1 MGLTHFSALVVVLL
15 DFGRREPELVGD
27 LEEVLIDEVDAGE
40 NQRVRVD
47 GLLGNIVP
55 VMKVGCWTF
64 LCFGRFAGNIELV
77 SESRFP
83 DWW

>member
-1 MGLTHFSALVVVLL
+1 
-15 DFGRREPELVGD
+15 
-27 LEEVLIDEVDAGE
+27 LIDEVDAGE

-47 GLLGNIVP
+47 GLLGNIIP
-55 VMKVGCWTF
+55 AMKVGCWTF
-64 LCFGRFAGNIELV
+64 LCFGSFAGNIELV